1 MKTARP
7 ARAHYGSHLTG
18 SQCDLAEEILIGQAN
33 FVDVLAGASK
43 RFGAKPILVI
53 CGDPG
58 GVIGMT
64 RAYDVGVELAAK
76 LPFSRIAIALNERM
90 STSADR
96 FTELVAEPRRWCG
109 TSRP

>member
-1 MKTARP
+1 MDLLYIYSAFKQNAD
-7 ARAHYGSHLTG
+7 GSWTCVAPITIHH
-18 SQCDLAEEILIGQAN
+18 
-33 FVDVLAGASK
+33 
-43 RFGAKPILVI
+43 FGAKPILVI

-96 FTELVAEPRRWCG
+96 FTELVAETRRWCG